1 MSPATRPTA
10 EDLPSRPRDAS
21 DGAGLAA
28 GDTLGRYRL
37 VRAIGEGGMGAVF
50 EAVHDD
56 IGRRVAIKVLRPE
69 LARREAARTR
79 FFREARAAARVRH
92 PGVVQVHDVD
102 TDDDT
107 AFLVMDLL
115 PGETLAARLARGPL
129 APRELVDALLPALD
143 GVACAHEAGVVH
155 RDLKPAN
162 LLLVPS
168 PEGPRAVV
176 LDFGVSR
183 LVDEDSD
190 LTGSLA
196 VLGTPAYMSPE
207 QARGA
212 RDVGPASDQFSLGAV
227 LYACLAGRRPFDGQ
241 SPLELAFHI
250 QRNARP
256 ALAEAAPGAPPAL
269 VAVIE
274 RAMATDVADRFPSVR
289 AFADALRAAVDAPA
303 RLSPRRAAVWA
314 LALAAVALAVPLAW
328 RLLRPPRVAS
338 AAPAPA
344 AHALAASSPSPAP
357 VASTAL
363 APPTAAPP
371 PAPPALPTASPA
383 PRPPPRLA
391 VRRVAPAAP
400 AAPLAVGRNRAP
412 VLGR

>member
-10 EDLPSRPRDAS
+10 EDLPSGPRDAS

-79 FFREARAAARVRH
+79 FFREARAASRVRH

-115 PGETLAARLARGPL
+115 PGEPLAARLARGPL

-162 LLLVPS
+162 ILLVPS
-168 PEGPRAVV
+168 SEGPRAVV

-212 RDVGPASDQFSLGAV
+212 RDVGPASDQFSLAAV
-227 LYACLAGRRPFDGQ
+227 LYACLAGHRPFEGQ

-256 ALAEAAPGAPPAL
+256 PLAEAAPGAPPAL

-289 AFADALRAAVDAPA
+289 AFADALRAAADAPA
-303 RLSPRRAAVWA
+303 PPARRPVVAW
-314 LALAAVALAVPLAW
+314 AVALGAVVLSGPLAW
-328 RLLRPPRVAS
+328 RLLRPTRAAPAPHALAAPAHSPAPPPPTPAPV
-338 AAPAPA
+338 APAPA
-344 AHALAASSPSPAP
+344 ATTARAALPPSPA
-357 VASTAL
+357 
-363 APPTAAPP
+363 AA
-371 PAPPALPTASPA
+371 PA
-383 PRPPPRLA
+383 PRPPSRLA
-391 VRRVAPAAP
+391 VRRVAPAATFTP
-400 AAPLAVGRNRAP
+400 PVLGRNRAP